1 MKKRKKEE
9 RKIRLMFCLSVYL
22 SVGVGFVFGR
32 FGFPDQNCVFKCVKS
47 EENETIECRIEAEKG
62 TFWRSAGRTGE
73 GGDRMLDQIAC
84 LNA

>member
-1 MKKRKKEE
+1 MKSEE
-9 RKIRLMFCLSVYL
+9 NETIECRIEAEKGTFWRSAGRTGEGGDRLL
-22 SVGVGFVFGR
+22 
-32 FGFPDQNCVFKCVKS
+32 DQNCVFKCAKS